1 MTRLL
6 TPKPVQH
13 AHARSSPSV
22 SLERGEARLR
32 APSENYGMGRTGFH
46 TNNDTGIDKDGV
58 LKTGYLSGNLDIV
71 G

>member
-1 MTRLL
+1 MTHLP

-32 APSENYGMGRTGFH
+32 APSENYGMGRTRFH

-58 LKTGYLSGNLDIV
+58 LKTGYLTGNLGIL

>member
-1 MTRLL
+1 MTHLL

-13 AHARSSPSV
+13 THARSSPSV
-22 SLERGEARLR
+22 SLEKGEARLR

-46 TNNDTGIDKDGV
+46 TNNDTGIDKDGI
-58 LKTGYLSGNLDIV
+58 LKTGYLSGKLEPV

>member
-1 MTRLL
+1 MTDLL
-6 TPKPVQH
+6 TLKRAQH

-32 APSENYGMGRTGFH
+32 APSENYGMGRTRFH
-46 TNNDTGIDKDGV
+46 TNNNTGIDEDGV